1 MGNSRQSKVDRKG
14 ELMLPLF
21 AGLIGMLLGMGIV
34 IVAVLLYFYYEGR

>member
-21 AGLIGMLLGMGIV
+21 AGLIGMLFGMAIP
-34 IVAVLLYFYYEGR
+34 IVAMLLYFYHEGR